1 MNTQIQFGD
10 KWVKVNESVFYLT
23 PPALESLKA
32 WYNWSVKF
40 DTKVP
45 EELRIQKVEYLA
57 KAFEL
62 LKPEE
67 NDEALHYLTLLLN
80 AFVQTD
86 YKIKEIIDKIYTN
99 RNSNQVVS
107 RV

>member
-1 MNTQIQFGD
+1 MSTQIQFGD

-45 EELRIQKVEYLA
+45 EELRIQKAEYLA

-62 LKPEE
+62 LKPSST
-67 NDEALHYLTLLLN
+67 DEALHYLTLLLN
-80 AFVQTD
+80 MFVQTD
-86 YKIKEIIDKIYTN
+86 YKIKEIIDKIYAN
-99 RNSNQVVS
+99 KSGNIVV
-107 RV
+107 REL

>member
-1 MNTQIQFGD
+1 MSTQIQFGD
-10 KWVKVNESVFYLT
+10 KYVKINESVFYLT

-40 DTKVP
+40 DTKVL
-45 EELRIQKVEYLA
+45 EELRIKKVEYLA

-62 LKPEE
+62 LKPQSS
-67 NDEALHYLTLLLN
+67 DEALHYLTLLLN

-86 YKIKEIIDKIYTN
+86 YKIKEIIDKIYAN
-99 RNSNQVVS
+99 KSGNIVV
-107 RV
+107 REL